1 MMKRNKTMNANRFEL
16 MKVKNKYTYIC
27 INFWICIQLMQL
39 SATAQTKLTL
49 KDAINKGLGVEYGLQ
64 QNKILLENAKLRNS
78 LGFAGALP
86 TISGGISQ
94 NGQMNSLRQ
103 ELLNGIVID
112 RKNALSQTFNANA
125 LLNMTLYN
133 GGRIKNTKL
142 GLQSAEQLATLTLTK
157 AQIDVA
163 ANIALGFYDVMRK
176 KALKVA
182 LEKTVEVS
190 RKKLKVVQLRE
201 KVGLV
206 PALDVYQA
214 EVELNTNE
222 LLLADQQ
229 LIIEQA
235 EIELKRLLQIPQ
247 NDAIVLDGKIEV
259 DSTLT
264 FAQMESAILK
274 NPDVEIAS
282 ELTKAAG
289 YQAKQIEALRMPT
302 LGFSANYTFNRNQN
316 QAGFSL
322 LSQSLGPSAV
332 IGLNIPIY
340 AGNTLQRNAKIAQQQ
355 IQISAINELQL
366 KTNQEAALAKLFSS
380 YKNEVVQTKKQQR
393 NFELSQQL
401 LDGNLK
407 RLNANQITLSDFT
420 ETQRSYEVAAYNL
433 FNHLYLG
440 KVAEIELKRLAGKA
454 DF

>member
-1 MMKRNKTMNANRFEL
+1 MNANRFEL

>member
-1 MMKRNKTMNANRFEL
+1 MNANRFEW
-16 MKVKNKYTYIC
+16 MKVKNRYTYIW
-27 INFWICIQLMQL
+27 ISLWICTLLMQL

-49 KDAINKGLGVEYGLQ
+49 KDAINKGLGIEYGLQ

-112 RKNALSQTFNANA
+112 RKNAFSQTFNANA

-142 GLQSAEQLATLTLTK
+142 GLQSAEHLATLTLTK

-176 KALKVA
+176 KALKAA

-190 RKKLKVVQLRE
+190 REKLKVVQLRE

-302 LGFSANYTFNRNQN
+302 LSFSANYTFNRNQN

-340 AGNTLQRNAKIAQQQ
+340 AGNTLQRNVKIARQEM
-355 IQISAINELQL
+355 QISAINELQL

-380 YKNEVVQTKKQQR
+380 YKNEVLQTKKQQR

>member
-1 MMKRNKTMNANRFEL
+1 MNLNRFKL
-16 MKVKNKYTYIC
+16 KRIKNRATNIC
-27 INFWICIQLMQL
+27 INLWICIVSMQL
-39 SATAQTKLTL
+39 SATAQTKITL
-49 KDAINKGLGVEYGLQ
+49 KDAINKGLGVEYSLQ
-64 QNKILLENAKLRNS
+64 QNKILLENVKLRNS

-163 ANIALGFYDVMRK
+163 ANIALGFYDVLRK
-176 KALKVA
+176 KALKAA

-190 RKKLKVVQLRE
+190 REKLKVVQLRE
-201 KVGLV
+201 KVGLL

-229 LIIEQA
+229 QIIEQA

-247 NDAIVLDGKIEV
+247 NDTIVLDGKIEV
-259 DSTLT
+259 DSTLAY
-264 FAQMESAILK
+264 AQMESAILK
-274 NPDVEIAS
+274 NPDVDIAS

-355 IQISAINELQL
+355 IKIAAINEQQI

-393 NFELSQQL
+393 NYELSRQL